1 PSYASINAKRKCSE
15 LHKELPSLVHYP
27 SSSEY
32 ESRNAEYY
40 SKQQQELHPAC
51 IIRPKV
57 ANDVSHILQ
66 IANSLQCPFA
76 VASGGHMCWK
86 GSSNIDGG
94 FLIDLRSM
102 NKISIQHERQM
113 VELGPGATWI
123 NVYAALEP
131 HHIST
136 AGGRISGVG
145 VGGFLLGGGIAF
157 ASAEKGLG
165 ANNVI
170 NYEVVLSNGTIVN
183 ANEAENEDLFWA
195 MKLPSTNYG
204 IVTRFDMRTYHSPA
218 IWGAVNVYPFTP
230 TLASELYAQSEKWG
244 HDDTNKDNMVSIAMM
259 RNKGM
264 SLALAVQVN
273 EAGVTQDPLTSDTPI
288 MHLETTGSTYK
299 VVREVV
305 DSALAAT
312 TRTRWHT
319 ITTKI
324 DTEYFM
330 DIFEKSESI
339 MKPHDGRENILWSIA
354 VQHFQKGCINA
365 AKESPIFNAL
375 GQGKDDLVNIHIR
388 MEWANPDDD
397 AALEEAA
404 YELGTLAET
413 EARKRGILNDFIYL
427 NYADGSQPVYER
439 SVTPG
444 NMEKMREIKKAYDPA
459 GIFDRLW
466 RGGYKLPVERGNMS
480 QTDADNKHDEL

>member
-1 PSYASINAKRKCSE
+1 
-15 LHKELPSLVHYP
+15 
-27 SSSEY
+27 
-32 ESRNAEYY
+32 
-40 SKQQQELHPAC
+40 
-51 IIRPKV
+51 
-57 ANDVSHILQ
+57 
-66 IANSLQCPFA
+66 
-76 VASGGHMCWK
+76 
-86 GSSNIDGG
+86 
-94 FLIDLRSM
+94 M

-330 DIFEKSESI
+330 DIFEKSETI
-339 MKPHDGRENILWSIA
+339 MKPHDERENILWSIA

-413 EARKRGILNDFIYL
+413 EARKRDILNDFIYL

-444 NMEKMREIKKAYDPA
+444 DMEKMREIKKAYDPA